1 MSTMEM
7 DPVFT
12 GALREALKATVMD
25 SPRVRRRWRWR
36 TGTGV
41 LLGVTLVAGGVAVA
55 SGLFSPP
62 GAPVDTLLAVL

>member
-25 SPRVRRRWRWR
+25 QSSGATSLALAHWNRRTPRCNPRGR
-36 TGTGV
+36 
-41 LLGVTLVAGGVAVA
+41 GVAVA